1 MIASALVF
9 NAAPTLYA
17 RSLLGRATY
26 VVLSWATIGLLRAAC
41 ALVVSRI
48 LVLPQRTR
56 LASSVGKVFAVRAI
70 LLGLRWCG
78 GWRCLACGSFRD
90 AVAVDDRLAPRAT
103 SGLLLAL
110 VRLVIGGILVINTG
124 GAIFTR
130 LLLAR
135 ASSVDVHLSWT
146 TIGLRLAA
154 CASMVSR
161 ILVLSCRA
169 LFARAWP
176 AGTAI
181 FSNVLL
187 PFLANRVVLILA
199 ACACMEYSIL
209 ILPFWA
215 AFTLV
220 VVVGGNKL
228 PVRATLHVL
237 LLLETDP
244 PLWIDYPPLWSENSA
259 VSIELVTGGVHRIA
273 ESAESHRHAVV
284 SSSYILPLPTASL
297 LQICIPAPSLHQ

>member
-17 RSLLGRATY
+17 RSLLGRAIY
-26 VVLSWATIGLLRAAC
+26 VVLSWATIGLRRAAC

-70 LLGLRWCG
+70 LLCLRWCG
-78 GWRCLACGSFRD
+78 GWRCFACGSFRD

-103 SGLLLAL
+103 LGLLLAL
-110 VRLVIGGILVINTG
+110 ARLVIGGILIINTG

-181 FSNVLL
+181 FNNVLL

-209 ILPFWA
+209 ILSSGA
-215 AFTLV
+215 TFTLV
-220 VVVGGNKL
+220 VVVGNKL
-228 PVRATLHVL
+228 AVRATLHVL

-273 ESAESHRHAVV
+273 ESAESYRHAVV